1 LEKSSDKE
9 PEIVQMRAEIDEID
23 AALLQLIA
31 RRKTVALEI
40 AKVKQKSGGQ
50 VDDEARLRKVLEG
63 VQERSR
69 KLGLDEKE
77 MKELWKCLIA
87 YMIREQMKKHPY

>member
-1 LEKSSDKE
+1 MEKGSDKE
-9 PEIVQMRAEIDEID
+9 PEITQMRAEIDEID

-40 AKVKQKSGGQ
+40 AKFKQKSGDS
-50 VDDEARLRKVLEG
+50 VDDEARIRKVLEG
-63 VQERSR
+63 VQERSK

>member
-1 LEKSSDKE
+1 MEKTDRE
-9 PEIVQMRAEIDEID
+9 PEITQMRAEIDEID

-40 AKVKQKSGGQ
+40 AKFKQKSGGA

-63 VQERSR
+63 VQERSK

-77 MKELWKCLIA
+77 MKELWKSLIA

>member
-1 LEKSSDKE
+1 MEKGSDKE
-9 PEIVQMRAEIDEID
+9 PEITQMRAEIDEID

-63 VQERSR
+63 VQERSK